1 MVLARSAA
9 PTSSS
14 SAFYLHYVFIS
25 VCLREIFLLAGACSH
40 FDPSFHYNQAKNI
53 FFTRCFN
60 FLDSTDRC
68 IIMPPD

>member
-1 MVLARSAA
+1 MVLARSAV